1 MYVNDF
7 LYSSYSPPW
16 PNRPH
21 DMKVKD
27 TSESSTAT
35 TKKEKKK
42 VGWSS
47 SKWWVDLP
55 MPGNSRYARKTS
67 CTIPTYRNALED
79 ARWSSPGRPTMLWW
93 WNVSLW
99 ILRSAWHGAYS
110 TAWANLCMYVF
121 RNLKK
126 IRFRR
131 FMYVCMYV
139 IDSVF
144 FLTNTPWVTPRHVTR
159 SNMYHTN
166 SKVYSVLLYVIVNMY
181 VYILGVLS
189 LTRAGRTASGASLL
203 WFYNCQ
209 SQIIRHKL
217 VFESF
222 EIYNY
227 VWLCWLARM
236 P

>member
-1 MYVNDF
+1 MLWKMRDDDRREVLRCFDDGTYRF
-7 LYSSYSPPW
+7 ESW
-16 PNRPH
+16 GRH
-21 DMKVKD
+21 DMAHIQQREQIYV
-27 TSESSTAT
+27 
-35 TKKEKKK
+35 
-42 VGWSS
+42 
-47 SKWWVDLP
+47 
-55 MPGNSRYARKTS
+55 
-67 CTIPTYRNALED
+67 
-79 ARWSSPGRPTMLWW
+79 
-93 WNVSLW
+93 
-99 ILRSAWHGAYS
+99 
-110 TAWANLCMYVF
+110 CMYLETWRKYVF
-121 RNLKK
+121 AGL
-126 IRFRR
+126 
-131 FMYVCMYV
+131 CMYV